1 MKRVLIVG
9 TGPLARAAA
18 ANLRATRA
26 VHLVGALSL
35 PDEPTLSNDWP
46 TLGTVADLPTVLVHA
61 HVDEVYLAG
70 DSRRHHDTLQEVV
83 AHCERVGTPFALPVS
98 AYRHQRALLAD
109 SAPDRDGFLHYTCTL
124 SRPWSAATKRLLD
137 VCAAAAGLM
146 VLAPVLAAIAV
157 AVRADSPGAVLFR
170 QVRVGRNGRHFLMLK
185 FRSMRSDAEALLAT
199 LATKNEQDGPVFKL
213 ARDPRVTRV
222 GAFIRRYSLD
232 ELPQLWNVL
241 VGDMSLVGPRP
252 PLPRE
257 VARYEPWQRRRLSMR
272 PGITCLWQ
280 VSGRNE
286 IRFEQWMYLDLQY
299 VDQWSLWSDIRLL
312 WRTIPAVLFAR
323 GAS

>member
-18 ANLRATRA
+18 ANLREARQ
-26 VHLVGALSL
+26 VHLVGALTL
-35 PDEPTLSNDWP
+35 PGESVPAADWP
-46 TLGTVADLPTVLVHA
+46 VLGTVADLGSVLAHA
-61 HVDEVYLAG
+61 HIDEVYLAG
-70 DSRRHHDTLQEVV
+70 DNRQHYDRLQDVV
-83 AHCERVGTPFALPVS
+83 AQCERVGTPFAVP
-98 AYRHQRALLAD
+98 ATTYRHQRALLTDA
-109 SAPDRDGFLHYTCTL
+109 APDRDGFLHYTCTV
-124 SRPWSAATKRLLD
+124 SRPASAAVKRGID
-137 VCAAAAGLM
+137 VCAAALGLL
-146 VLAPVLAAIAV
+146 VLSPILAIVAL
-157 AVRADSPGAVLFR
+157 AVRVDSRGPVLFR
-170 QVRVGRNGRHFLMLK
+170 QVRVGRNGGFFSMLK
-185 FRSMRSDAEALLAT
+185 FRSMRVDAEALLAT
-199 LATKNEQDGPVFKL
+199 LTTQNEQDGPVFKL

-222 GAFIRRYSLD
+222 GEIIRRFSLD

-280 VSGRNE
+280 VSGRND

>member
-18 ANLRATRA
+18 ANLREARA
-26 VHLVGALSL
+26 AHIVGALSL
-35 PDEPTLSNDWP
+35 PEEPTPSNEWP
-46 TLGTVADLPTVLVHA
+46 ILGTVDDLPTVLVHA
-61 HVDEVYLAG
+61 HIDEVYLAG
-70 DSRRHHDTLQEVV
+70 DSRYHHDSLQEVV

-109 SAPDRDGFLHYTCTL
+109 STPDRDGFLHYTCTL
-124 SRPWSAATKRLLD
+124 SRPWSAATKRAID
-137 VCAAAAGLM
+137 VCAAAAGLLI
-146 VLAPVLAAIAV
+146 LAPILAVIAL
-157 AVRADSPGAVLFR
+157 AVRVDSRGAVLFR
-170 QVRVGRNGRHFLMLK
+170 QVRVGRNGRLFSMLK
-185 FRSMRSDAEALLAT
+185 FRSMRTDAEALLGT
-199 LATKNEQDGPVFKL
+199 LATRNEQDGPVFKL
-213 ARDPRVTRV
+213 AHDPRVTRV
-222 GAFIRRYSLD
+222 GEFIRRYSLD
-232 ELPQLWNVL
+232 ELPQLWNVF

-280 VSGRNE
+280 VSGRND

-299 VDQWSLWSDIRLL
+299 VDQWSLWSDVRVL